1 MEGSVVFVANGF
13 DKENC
18 RLQPWRYVY
27 ELARYRARFQNVYVL
42 TEGVEEREI
51 QEWED
56 GLIVVRTNCLSVRR
70 QYRLNKV
77 ISSLNP
83 DEVWWSSTP
92 RTIAYYPV
100 LSRLECRKIA
110 FITCPLYRW
119 GELIRAS
126 IAGVPYVQSKAL
138 WSQRLIPRFMLRM
151 MLNSQLFEHVVVQ
164 SQNNFNILERH
175 GVKLSKL
182 SILPVGIDTEDAEPV
197 NEGVLNRVKQTVTS
211 SEKQT
216 LFLYLGALRP
226 IRGFDALLNA
236 FPDVVKKNP
245 QAKLLILARGADNKK
260 CADYLQQFQLQ
271 GIADNVMIIGG
282 WLEKEEVRAYIE
294 LSDIVVLPF
303 VLVPSDIPIA
313 ALEALARSKPVIV
326 SNVDGLPELA
336 QGRGLVVDPL
346 NKDKFSSCMSAIVSD
361 GAQLTKYQQAANDF
375 MQTYPRWSDVGTLMD
390 EICSK
395 YR

>member
-1 MEGSVVFVANGF
+1 MSKLIVFVANGF
-13 DKENC
+13 IKDNI

-27 ELARYRARFQNVYVL
+27 ELAKHQSTSNRVIVI
-42 TEGVEEREI
+42 TEGAEYEARETWADNLEVI
-51 QEWED
+51 E
-56 GLIVVRTNCLSVRR
+56 T
-70 QYRLNKV
+70 RLLGIKQQLELGRF
-77 ISSLNP
+77 IDSLNP

-100 LSRLECRKIA
+100 LSRLKCRKVA

-151 MLNSQLFEHVVVQ
+151 MLNSQLFDHVVVQ
-164 SQNNFNILERH
+164 SQNNFNILDGH
-175 GVKLSKL
+175 GVKQCKL
-182 SILPVGIDTEDAEPV
+182 SLLPVGIDAEDAEPV
-197 NEGVLNRVKQTVTS
+197 NDEVLARIRQTVTC

-226 IRGFDALLNA
+226 VRGFDALLKV
-236 FPDVVKKNP
+236 FPDVVKKNSH
-245 QAKLLILARGADNKK
+245 AKLLVLARGADDKK
-260 CADYLQQFQLQ
+260 CADYTQQFQSQ
-271 GIADNVMIIGG
+271 GIADNVTIIGG
-282 WLEKEEVRAYIE
+282 WLEKDEVRAYIE

-336 QGRGLVVDPL
+336 QGRGRVVDPL
-346 NKDKFSSCMSAIVSD
+346 NKDKFSSCMAAIASD
-361 GAQLTKYQQAANDF
+361 QAQLAKYQQAANDF